1 MSRRALTVWLLVW
14 SAGLAAAASP
24 PAALPGAQP
33 ARLEDYRVLSERN
46 MFLRNRA
53 RPPSSHR
60 APTAAPPAADTG
72 DGRIVL
78 TGIIRQGEDYVA
90 FFEDTRTGKTTLAQ
104 VGALLGRG
112 QLVTITMDA
121 VHYAC
126 AGNTVKIAIGSTL
139 TGAAASLPKPAAPTS
154 TATTAPPAAPARQGD
169 AVASPA
175 APTPATAATA
185 TGAAPG
191 TTPAAPARQGDAVAS
206 PAPAT
211 ASTTPPAAAPPQAAP
226 SGDTKDSG
234 TAAILER
241 MRQRREQDLN
251 K

>member
-1 MSRRALTVWLLVW
+1 MTRWTLTVWLLVW
-14 SAGLAAAASP
+14 LPGLAPVRAAAP
-24 PAALPGAQP
+24 PVAQP

-53 RPPSSHR
+53 RPPSSHH
-60 APTAAPPAADTG
+60 APTAAPAADTG
-72 DGRIVL
+72 DGHIVL
-78 TGIIRQGEDYVA
+78 TGIIQQGEDYVA

-126 AGNTVKIAIGSTL
+126 AGNTLKIAIGSTL
-139 TGAAASLPKPAAPTS
+139 SGAPASPGRAAAPTS
-154 TATTAPPAAPARQGD
+154 TAATAPPAAPA
-169 AVASPA
+169 
-175 APTPATAATA
+175 APTPATVAAAT
-185 TGAAPG
+185 TGTAPG
-191 TTPAAPARQGDAVAS
+191 ATPAA

>member
-1 MSRRALTVWLLVW
+1 MTRWTLTVWLLVW
-14 SAGLAAAASP
+14 SAGLAPVRA
-24 PAALPGAQP
+24 AALPGAQP

-53 RPPSSHR
+53 RPPSNR
-60 APTAAPPAADTG
+60 PAPIAAPPAADTG
-72 DGRIVL
+72 DNRIVL
-78 TGIIRQGEDYVA
+78 TGIIQQGEDYVA

-112 QLVTITMDA
+112 QLVTIMMDA
-121 VHYAC
+121 VHYTC

-139 TGAAASLPKPAAPTS
+139 SGAAASLPKPAAPTG
-154 TATTAPPAAPARQGD
+154 TAATAPPAAPA
-169 AVASPA
+169 
-175 APTPATAATA
+175 APTPATVTQA

-191 TTPAAPARQGDAVAS
+191 ATPAAPG
-206 PAPAT
+206 PAT

>member
-1 MSRRALTVWLLVW
+1 V
-14 SAGLAAAASP
+14 
-24 PAALPGAQP
+24 
-33 ARLEDYRVLSERN
+33 
-46 MFLRNRA
+46 
-53 RPPSSHR
+53 
-60 APTAAPPAADTG
+60 PTAAPPAADTG

-78 TGIIRQGEDYVA
+78 TGIIQQGEDYVA

-104 VGALLGRG
+104 AGAPLGRG
-112 QLVTITMDA
+112 QLVAIAMDA
-121 VHYAC
+121 VHYRC
-126 AGNTVKIAIGSTL
+126 AGNTLKIAIGSTL
-139 TGAAASLPKPAAPTS
+139 TGASASLPKPAAPTS
-154 TATTAPPAAPARQGD
+154 TVATAPPAAA
-169 AVASPA
+169 PA

-191 TTPAAPARQGDAVAS
+191 ATPAA

>member
-1 MSRRALTVWLLVW
+1 MTRRTLTVWLLVW
-14 SAGLAAAASP
+14 SAGLAPGRAAAP
-24 PAALPGAQP
+24 PIAQP

-53 RPPSSHR
+53 RPPSSHH
-60 APTAAPPAADTG
+60 APTAAPAADTG

-78 TGIIRQGEDYVA
+78 TGIIQQGEDYVA

-126 AGNTVKIAIGSTL
+126 AGNTLKIAIGSTL
-139 TGAAASLPKPAAPTS
+139 TGAAASPGRAAAPTS
-154 TATTAPPAAPARQGD
+154 TAATAPPAA
-169 AVASPA
+169 PA

-191 TTPAAPARQGDAVAS
+191 ATPAA

-241 MRQRREQDLN
+241 MRQRREQDMN